1 MSDALA
7 SRRNRKESLDPLG
20 RGMMDRSRSLVM
32 AGEAA
37 AGAAADPR
45 FHLDT
50 FLFSF
55 DGWEAQFDIG
65 ATFVTPVHM
74 NIMD

>member
-7 SRRNRKESLDPLG
+7 SRRNRKEILG
-20 RGMMDRSRSLVM
+20 SSRPGHDGPISFSGN
-32 AGEAA
+32 GEAA